1 MDHRH
6 AYERRLQFN
15 HFFNNQRTWFE
26 IQMIPPE
33 KTPEGWVNDG
43 KVRLSIGQ
51 DRELKGSFLLSIDEI
66 CRLVASLETT
76 VAEHELAKAKLWK
89 DQAE

>member
-1 MDHRH
+1 
-6 AYERRLQFN
+6 
-15 HFFNNQRTWFE
+15 
-26 IQMIPPE
+26 MIPPE